1 MFSLSSRNKSCPRP
15 ALGGVAAA
23 SLLVCFGAQVQA
35 ATATADFTVTL
46 PVNAPVCTVTTGAAD
61 IKLTTGASAQ
71 QMTKAYLQSAGFD
84 LNNKTGGGLYASPN
98 FNQTATIKCT
108 TPATPINSV
117 WIKPTGGD
125 KALKEKDK
133 YTWLVDSKGN
143 KASGGNLYMGFEQL
157 KVNDKDAFQSYK
169 DGPYKSTFTTSN
181 VADGTA
187 TVTWR
192 PVVWADYPDTTPMGT
207 PEGGSYGA
215 SGQIIVDY

>member
-1 MFSLSSRNKSCPRP
+1 MLPLSFRNQFRLRSKF
-15 ALGGVAAA
+15 GGIAAA
-23 SLLVCFGAQVQA
+23 SLLASFGAQVQA

-46 PVNAPVCTVTTGAAD
+46 PVNAPVCTVTTTAAD
-61 IKLTTGASAQ
+61 IKLTTGASGQ

-84 LNNKTGGGLYASPN
+84 LNNKTIGGMYASPN
-98 FNQTATIKCT
+98 FNQTATIKCS

-117 WIKPTGGD
+117 WIKPTGD
-125 KALKEKDK
+125 KAVKEKDK
-133 YTWLVDSKGN
+133 STWLVDSKGN
-143 KASGGNLYMGFEQL
+143 KASGGNLYISFEQL

-169 DGPYKSTFTTSN
+169 DGPYKTTFTTSN

-192 PVVWADYPDTTPMGT
+192 PAVSADYADSTPLGT
-207 PEGGSYGA
+207 PEAGSYGA

>member
-1 MFSLSSRNKSCPRP
+1 MRSLSSRTQFRSI
-15 ALGGVAAA
+15 AVASFFI
-23 SLLVCFGAQVQA
+23 SLGAQAQA

-46 PVNAPVCTVTTGAAD
+46 PVNAPVCTVSTAAAD
-61 IKLTTGASAQ
+61 IKLTTGASGQ
-71 QMTKAYLQSAGFD
+71 QTTKAYLLSAGFD
-84 LNNKTGGGLYASPN
+84 MSNKTAGGMWASPN

-117 WIKPTGGD
+117 WIKPTGD
-125 KALKEKDK
+125 KAVKEKDK
-133 YTWLVDSKGN
+133 YTWLVDAKGN
-143 KASGGNLYMGFEQL
+143 KASGGNLYMSFEQL

-169 DGPYKSTFTTSN
+169 DGAYKTTFTTSN

-192 PVVWADYPDTTPMGT
+192 PVVWADSPDSTPLGT
-207 PEGGSYGA
+207 PEAGSFGA

>member
-1 MFSLSSRNKSCPRP
+1 MSSLSFWNESRLRS

-23 SLLVCFGAQVQA
+23 SLLVSFGVQA
-35 ATATADFTVTL
+35 QAASATADFTVTL
-46 PVNAPVCTVTTGAAD
+46 PVNAPVCTVTTAAAD
-61 IKLTTGASAQ
+61 IRLTTGASAQ
-71 QMTKAYLQSAGFD
+71 QMTKSYLQSAGFD
-84 LNNKTGGGLYASPN
+84 LNNKTNGGMFASPN

-108 TPATPINSV
+108 TPATPISSV
-117 WIKPTGGD
+117 WIRPTGD

-133 YTWLVDSKGN
+133 YTWLLDTKGN
-143 KASGGNLYMGFEQL
+143 KASGGNLYMSFEQL

-169 DGPYKSTFTTSN
+169 DGPYKTTFTTSN

-207 PEGGSYGA
+207 PDGGSFGA
-215 SGQIIVDY
+215 SGQIVVDY